1 MSVNESSA
9 DDVRIDLNA
18 LFGAVL
24 SRWLRIVLVTV
35 VLLAATFAVLLFVP
49 KLYESSASIL
59 VEQRANAF
67 TRVGNEQQNASSI
80 TVDALTSSQI
90 ELIRSRDTLLEV
102 VDALNLRD
110 VREFSGAS
118 ASPLGVLLQI
128 FGVKPEVKSGD
139 EKVIEN
145 LTERLSVSQEGAS
158 SVVSVR
164 VQSMDPQL
172 AADIANAIANAHVK
186 RRADLSLADTAVA
199 SGWLETE
206 IAKLRTRVQDA
217 ENAVANYKADNDLF
231 QSGSGTSSIL
241 DQQLSNIATQI
252 TSAQERKNSAQ
263 SRADIILG
271 LLKAGQP
278 IDGVADVRN
287 SMIIQNLSQSQ
298 ATLQG
303 ELAQRSST
311 LLPNHP
317 TIKALKAQ
325 IDAIGSQIAA
335 EGRKV
340 AGALQAEAEVEAN
353 LEQSLND
360 DLARLKLS
368 VSAAARDTV
377 TLDSLQREAKVQRD
391 LLESYLARYSD
402 AASRTDSSSALPDV
416 RVVSLA
422 APSDIPAS
430 PKTGLVLGAV
440 AFVALAVQIGAILF
454 GELTSGRVVTAR
466 QPSQPAP
473 QDMSDEPDLFA
484 APQPAAAASQVPR
497 RGLLDRLRATAQP
510 VDPAE
515 SVEPAVVA
523 DAAPEMVAAA
533 ITAQPAVA
541 EPPSAPAARSV
552 EPQPAPAA
560 EPAEKPA
567 QSAGAAALELSNLA
581 ADIAIGR
588 VRIVMLA
595 ALSEFDDVQGV
606 ADRLVESA
614 LVRGLS
620 VATIDAGSRRL
631 SAELGLTDLSVDA
644 ASFGDV
650 VHKVSEGL
658 ATVPWGQQP
667 ALERRSMK
675 PITLI
680 EALTDIYE
688 VVIVST
694 GRIGV
699 TSALPMFSGVSG
711 RLVVVSGQAYPDRSA
726 VQATLAEAASLGY
739 EVGQLVAAPPQRSV
753 A

>member
-118 ASPLGVLLQI
+118 ASPVGVLLQI

-484 APQPAAAASQVPR
+484 APQPAAAASQAPR

-510 VDPAE
+510 AE
-515 SVEPAVVA
+515 AIEPAATADVA
-523 DAAPEMVAAA
+523 PVAAA
-533 ITAQPAVA
+533 PAPAAIA
-541 EPPSAPAARSV
+541 EPPPAPATRTV
-552 EPQPAPAA
+552 EPQPAAAPAA

-567 QSAGAAALELSNLA
+567 QSAGTAALELSNLA

-606 ADRLVESA
+606 ADLLVESA

-620 VATIDAGSRRL
+620 VATIDAGSGRL

>member
-9 DDVRIDLNA
+9 DDVRIDLSA

-145 LTERLSVSQEGAS
+145 LTERLSVSQEGGS

-422 APSDIPAS
+422 APSEIPAS

-466 QPSQPAP
+466 QPSQPTP
-473 QDMSDEPDLFA
+473 LDTSDEPDLFA
-484 APQPAAAASQVPR
+484 APQPSVAASQAPR
-497 RGLLDRLRATAQP
+497 RGLLDRLRTPPQPAEAIEPAATA
-510 VDPAE
+510 D
-515 SVEPAVVA
+515 VA
-523 DAAPEMVAAA
+523 PVAAA
-533 ITAQPAVA
+533 PAPAAIA
-541 EPPSAPAARSV
+541 EPPPAPATRTV
-552 EPQPAPAA
+552 EPQPAAAPAA

-567 QSAGAAALELSNLA
+567 QSAGTAALELSNLA

-606 ADRLVESA
+606 ADLLVESA

-620 VATIDAGSRRL
+620 VATIDAGSGRL